1 MGAGIATAFALAG
14 VPTTIFVRRASG
26 IKETS
31 DRVSSRLDAHLR
43 LGLADVEAIAAAEL
57 RIETRR
63 ALEAGPYDVVVESIS
78 EDVEAKREVL
88 SQAEAV
94 LADNGVLCTNTSSLA
109 LGELAVAVQD
119 RGRLA
124 GWHWFHPA
132 DLMELVEVVP
142 VTGTRPSTIERLAA
156 WSCALGKAPVVLTR
170 DSQGFVANRLQY
182 ALLREA
188 YSLVAEGVCA
198 VADVDIAV
206 TKGLGA
212 RWAAVGPFASMDLA
226 GLDVH
231 AAVARTLFPLLSRQV
246 EVPELLEAAIRDGAL
261 GAARGAGLRGRY
273 TPEQA
278 DELVQVRDR
287 SLAARLR
294 AGAGAGAVEQA
305 PR

>member
-14 VPTTIFVRRASG
+14 VPTTVVVRRASA

-31 DRVSSRLDAHLR
+31 DRVSRRLDAHLR
-43 LGLADVEAIAAAEL
+43 LGLADVETTAAAEL
-57 RIETRR
+57 RVETRR
-63 ALEAGPYDVVVESIS
+63 GLEDGPYEVVVESIS
-78 EDVEAKREVL
+78 EDAEAKREVL
-88 SQAEAV
+88 VRAEAV
-94 LADNGVLCTNTSSLA
+94 LADDGVLCTNTSSLA

-119 RGRLA
+119 LGRLA

-142 VTGTRPSTIERLAA
+142 AAGTRPSTVDRLAA
-156 WSCALGKAPVVLTR
+156 WSRGLGKAPVVLAR
-170 DSQGFVANRLQY
+170 DGQGFVANRLQY

-188 YSLVAEGVCA
+188 YALVAEGVCA
-198 VADVDIAV
+198 VADVDVAV
-206 TKGLGA
+206 TCGLGA

-231 AAVARTLFPLLSRQV
+231 AAVARRLFPVLSRQV

-261 GAARGAGLRGRY
+261 GAAKGAGLRGRY

-278 DELVQVRDR
+278 SALVEVRDR

-294 AGAGAGAVEQA
+294 TRQQRA
-305 PR
+305 